1 MLATES
7 ADYHLCKFG
16 RVGTIIEEDR
26 VALVSGEST
35 LTHRILISSEK
46 VVWLC
51 ELGRLPKY
59 NISTLGGVLGPGDLV
74 LPPLTGMYFV
84 IYSAMNNFDYRNI
97 VPVDSTHCVYSND
110 IT

>member
-59 NISTLGGVLGPGDLV
+59 NISTLGGELGPGV
-74 LPPLTGMYFV
+74 RVRVRPQP
-84 IYSAMNNFDYRNI
+84 
-97 VPVDSTHCVYSND
+97 
-110 IT
+110 

>member
-1 MLATES
+1 MLFYCNCFYYS
-7 ADYHLCKFG
+7 FIVVYFRYVLRSCIYVCLLFLFRLIVSV
-16 RVGTIIEEDR
+16 RVR
-26 VALVSGEST
+26 V
-35 LTHRILISSEK
+35 R
-46 VVWLC
+46 
-51 ELGRLPKY
+51 
-59 NISTLGGVLGPGDLV
+59 DLV

>member
-1 MLATES
+1 MDS
-7 ADYHLCKFG
+7 HFVHCSGIHLRFVYLLG
-16 RVGTIIEEDR
+16 VIARVR
-26 VALVSGEST
+26 
-35 LTHRILISSEK
+35 
-46 VVWLC
+46 
-51 ELGRLPKY
+51 
-59 NISTLGGVLGPGDLV
+59 DLV